1 MSNRWVVFC
10 IFLAGFC
17 FISWKHSL
25 IGVGDAL
32 KLAGRGLIFLGIFTW
47 LIHIFPGL
55 KFFFFPVCQE
65 LPDSPLH
72 ESGRL
77 KQERVRRIQQH
88 NHNDKTSV
96 YVETVLKP
104 RQTSLLKQ
112 KIERNHRMSGEMWK
126 LGQGFSVGGEENQ
139 THDDVDET
147 PNERSKRKRKPL
159 QTAAQD
165 PVQQEV
171 PKHKKE
177 VTVIV
182 LPEEPSED
190 TDGVV
195 KIALRCPSGRTVYRR
210 FLKTWS
216 SLLLLDWMKKSG
228 YHPVLYTLCTS
239 YPRKAL
245 LPTADVSLEE
255 AGIFMDTVLNIESKV
270 PSTT

>member
-177 VTVIV
+177 VTPMV
-182 LPEEPSED
+182 
-190 TDGVV
+190 
-195 KIALRCPSGRTVYRR
+195 
-210 FLKTWS
+210 
-216 SLLLLDWMKKSG
+216 
-228 YHPVLYTLCTS
+228 
-239 YPRKAL
+239 
-245 LPTADVSLEE
+245 TARISDCLEE
-255 AGIFMDTVLNIESKV
+255 ILAWMTELHLQLVFPVNLAVEHKITVQLGRITIT
-270 PSTT
+270 PSHR